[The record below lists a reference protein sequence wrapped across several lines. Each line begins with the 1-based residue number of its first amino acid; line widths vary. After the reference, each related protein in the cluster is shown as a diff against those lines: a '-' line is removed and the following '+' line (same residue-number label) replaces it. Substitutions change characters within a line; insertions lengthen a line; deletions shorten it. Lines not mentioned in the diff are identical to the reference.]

1 MQGFKVGGPK
11 KSRLQLHREAEAAKK
26 RKAEEEAAQVYADF
40 VESFESDN
48 TGAKE
53 FVKAGT
59 AQDGKY
65 TSTKQER
72 YLPGGAPAAKL
83 KKPNIFAALDE
94 ANEVSRE
101 LSAAWC

>member
-1 MQGFKVGGPK
+1 MSGAK

-26 RKAEEEAAQVYADF
+26 LKAEEEAAKVYADF
-40 VESFESDN
+40 VESFESDD

-65 TSTKQER
+65 TASAQER
-72 YLPGGAPAAKL
+72 YRPGGAANTKLKRPNVFGDLEDPKEVSQCPLPAA
-83 KKPNIFAALDE
+83 
-94 ANEVSRE
+94 
-101 LSAAWC
+101 